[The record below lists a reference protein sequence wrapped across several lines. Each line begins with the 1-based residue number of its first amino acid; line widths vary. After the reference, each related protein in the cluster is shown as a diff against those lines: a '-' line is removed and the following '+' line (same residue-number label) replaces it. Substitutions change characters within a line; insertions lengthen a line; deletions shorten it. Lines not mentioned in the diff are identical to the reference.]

1 MCGRLVIEGLRCGKK
16 SDIKNAL
23 RGFRKA
29 LQSVAYL
36 SFHSL
41 CSEMLTGLFVYI
53 DMFAEADFKY
63 DM

>member
-1 MCGRLVIEGLRCGKK
+1 MRQAFYRITCGAAKRV
-16 SDIKNAL
+16 IKNAL

-41 CSEMLTGLFVYI
+41 CSEMLTGLFVYM
-53 DMFAEADFKY
+53 DMFA
-63 DM
+63 

>member
-1 MCGRLVIEGLRCGKK
+1 MKGISVCGRLFIELPAAHKK
-16 SDIKNAL
+16 SDKKNAL

-41 CSEMLTGLFVYI
+41 CSEMLTGLFVCM
-53 DMFAEADFKY
+53 DMFA
-63 DM
+63 